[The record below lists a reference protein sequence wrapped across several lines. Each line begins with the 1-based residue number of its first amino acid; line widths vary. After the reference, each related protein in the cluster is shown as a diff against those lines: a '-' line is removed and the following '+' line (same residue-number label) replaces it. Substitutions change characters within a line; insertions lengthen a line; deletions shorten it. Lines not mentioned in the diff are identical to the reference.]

1 MVTLNRLSVKEPHDV
16 SLHLPEAV
24 EAEFRTHAAIRQA
37 DTAGR
42 DFFISRTENAVI
54 CMLLLVGCYAAIL
67 IPAYFPLDKFA
78 LSDNQYF
85 NQEVCMYTHQQRHPC
100 RHDAHAQSPHF
111 QDVLNHSAS
120 LLSGRCRRHWCVEH
134 LKQLPCSSAL
144 TDIPVFLRREGRAAA
159 WDESPPLGLRGSQE
173 HLARALASLPKPG
186 LPWSLHRGGRCTRC
200 VVVGSGGVLHG
211 SRLGT
216 HIDQYDV
223 IIRMNNAPVLG
234 YERDTGSRTTIRL
247 IYPEGAPS
255 SANEY
260 KETSIIA
267 LVVFK
272 SLDLDWLTSIITK
285 QPLGFW
291 SKLWFWKDVVDDIPL
306 KADNFQILHPDII
319 RRTGEVLQKYSHTQ
333 RKLRVPTLGAGAVVM
348 ALQLCDHVS
357 LAGFGYNMQHPHAR
371 LHYYETIRMAAM
383 KAQVVH
389 DVSSEKL
396 FLRQLVAAG
405 AVSDLTGAL

>member
-1 MVTLNRLSVKEPHDV
+1 MVTLNRLSVEDPQDKFP
-16 SLHLPEAV
+16 LLPEAV
-24 EAEFRTHAAIRQA
+24 EEEVRTPAAYKQG
-37 DTAGR
+37 DTAER

-54 CMLLLVGCYAAIL
+54 CLLLLVGCYAAIL
-67 IPAYFPLDKFA
+67 IPAYFPLHKFS
-78 LSDNQYF
+78 LSDDQYL
-85 NQEVCMYTHQQRHPC
+85 NHE
-100 RHDAHAQSPHF
+100 
-111 QDVLNHSAS
+111 DVLNHSAS
-120 LLSGRCRRHWCVEH
+120 LLSGRCRRRWCMER
-134 LKQLPCSSAL
+134 LKQLPCSPAL
-144 TDIPVFLRREGRAAA
+144 TDIPVFLQREGNATL
-159 WDESPPLGLRGSQE
+159 WDEPPPLGLQGSQE
-173 HLARALASLPKPG
+173 HLARALASLPKPD
-186 LPWSLHRGGRCTRC
+186 LPRSLRREGRCTRC

-211 SRLGT
+211 SRLGS

-234 YERDTGSRTTIRL
+234 YETDTGSRTTIRL
-247 IYPEGAPS
+247 MYPEGAPS

-260 KETSIIA
+260 NETSIVA

-306 KADNFQILHPDII
+306 KADNFRILHPEIF
-319 RRTGEVLQKYSHTQ
+319 RRTGEVLQKYSHKQ
-333 RKLRVPTLGAGAVVM
+333 RKSMVPTLGAGVVVM

-357 LAGFGYNMQHPHAR
+357 LAGFGYNMQHPHAP
-371 LHYYETIRMAAM
+371 LHYYETIHMAAM